1 MSGSAR
7 PNVGLADTSLFI
19 AAEQGRQ
26 LTGTPPERV
35 QVSVITIGELR
46 LGVLAAADNRIRA
59 KRLATL
65 SHAEALNPLPVAD
78 RVAHAWAALR
88 VALRDDGL
96 RMPLNDSWIAATAI
110 AHKLAVVAQD
120 SHYDGVPG
128 LQLVRV

>member
-1 MSGSAR
+1 MSRSAR
-7 PNVGLADTSLFI
+7 PNVGLADTSLFM

-46 LGVLAAADNRIRA
+46 LGVLAAADSSIRA

-65 SHAEALNPLPVAD
+65 SHAEALNPLPVDD

-88 VALRDDGL
+88 VALRDNGL

-120 SHYDGVPG
+120 SDYDGVPG

>member
-65 SHAEALNPLPVAD
+65 SHAEALNPLPVDD

-120 SHYDGVPG
+120 SDYDGVPG